1 MRDLKSNI
9 MFLTAVICWLRLF
22 DVLIVVSLII
32 FYFAATATTTTI
44 AAGAAAVAAVA
55 DKDIVHLT

>member
-32 FYFAATATTTTI
+32 FYFDTTATTTI